1 MLPDFP
7 MPGATDP
14 VTARGTPIRLQALPD
29 SCGREVDD
37 EADDEFELLGRL
49 Q

>member
-1 MLPDFP
+1 MLPDFS

-29 SCGREVDD
+29 WGKVDD
-37 EADDEFELLGRL
+37 EADNEFELLGRL